1 MICLIDSIYFLLFF
15 IILALTGT
23 IIYGIY
29 KFLISDF
36 FVEKFGFQT
45 YELVDNNKK
54 CTDNIWVAFAFLMNL
69 MWLIPFYYLSII
81 LGSLLWIHFALG
93 IVVFWDYVLIGI
105 FIRLKYYFYIDEEK
119 DLSKRQYKRDY
130 IDFGIRWGLLNSIS
144 LVLFVGVFLLS
155 HKSIILL
162 IIIIW
167 FISLNTAIFPDYL
180 NKIWIKDIRSKEGHE
195 YYRSIFSIIG
205 LISLYLT
212 FIY

>member
-1 MICLIDSIYFLLFF
+1 MGCICFFNEFDVVNTILLFVHYF
-15 IILALTGT
+15 
-23 IIYGIY
+23 
-29 KFLISDF
+29 
-36 FVEKFGFQT
+36 
-45 YELVDNNKK
+45 
-54 CTDNIWVAFAFLMNL
+54 
-69 MWLIPFYYLSII
+69 
-81 LGSLLWIHFALG
+81 GSLLWIHFALG
-93 IVVFWDYVLIGI
+93 IVVFWGYVLIGI